1 MPNLK
6 KKKVAGGKNLRHFS
20 KKKNIA
26 VIQKLEVRV
35 EIIK

>member
-1 MPNLK
+1 MLHL

-20 KKKNIA
+20 KKIYIA
-26 VIQKLEVRV
+26 MIQKWEVRV